1 MSVGSF
7 IYFRNEFFLADYI
20 YKLGNYNT
28 DYATTALSTEGYTD
42 WHMADAATVAGS
54 TNMQNIRKRAFEVDG
69 DVTRIDF
76 TLIPNVGFLTNPDP
90 LMKNCELKLS
100 FDRAD
105 PKCAMIEL
113 ESGTALGNIEISNCY
128 AVTEYISSPELRS
141 YFDRIENVPIQYNYE
156 DIEVLI
162 KSIPQGDTN
171 IRFDNLRGGNIPSHI
186 FAGIIK
192 TDALNGDPKLCSSKF
207 SHANVT
213 EMNFT
218 LNGNSVNGY
227 PIEVHNTSPIYPMQ
241 KFIDSTMRINNIN
254 SGGFLTINE
263 FKFNWIWAHHFEA
276 EESAQGWSGI
286 NFKLSE
292 AYNEAMSLVIWII
305 SPYALK
311 IDKFH
316 QIEKLNL

>member
-28 DYATTALSTEGYTD
+28 DYATTALATEGYTD
-42 WHMADAATVAGS
+42 WHMADSATIAGS

-69 DVTRIDF
+69 EVTRIDF
-76 TLIPNVGFLTNPDP
+76 TLIPNIGFLTNPDP

-105 PKCAMIEL
+105 PKCAMMEL
-113 ESGTALGNIEISNCY
+113 ESGTALENLEITNCY
-128 AVTEYISSPELRS
+128 AVTEYISSEELRL
-141 YFDRIENVPIQYNYE
+141 YFDRIENVPVQYDYE

-171 IRFDNLRGGNIPSHI
+171 IRFDNLRGGKIPTHL

-192 TDALNGDPKLCSSKF
+192 TNALNGDQKLCATKF

-227 PIEVHNTSPIYPMQ
+227 PIEVHKSSPVFPMQ
-241 KFIDSTMRINNIN
+241 KFVDATKRINNIS
-254 SGGFLTINE
+254 SGGFLTLNE
-263 FKFNWIWAHHFEA
+263 YKFNWIWGHHFEA
-276 EESAQGWSGI
+276 EESAQGWIGI
-286 NFKLSE
+286 NFKLDE
-292 AYNEAMSLVIWII
+292 AFDEAMSLVVWVI
-305 SPYALK
+305 SPCALK

>member
-1 MSVGSF
+1 
-7 IYFRNEFFLADYI
+7 
-20 YKLGNYNT
+20 
-28 DYATTALSTEGYTD
+28 
-42 WHMADAATVAGS
+42 MADSATVIGS
-54 TNMQNIRKRAFEVDG
+54 TSMQNIRKRAFEVNG

-105 PKCAMIEL
+105 PQCAIIEL
-113 ESGTALGNIEISNCY
+113 ETGTQLGDLEISNCY
-128 AVTEYISSPELRS
+128 AVTEYVSSPELRS
-141 YFDRIENVPIQYNYE
+141 YFDRIENIPIKYDYE

-171 IRFDNLRGGNIPSHI
+171 IRFDNLRGGKIPTHI

-192 TDALNGDPKLCSSKF
+192 TDALNGNQKLCSTKF

-213 EMNFT
+213 EMNIT

-227 PIEVHNTSPIYPMQ
+227 PIEVHNSSPIFPMQ
-241 KFIDSTMRINNIN
+241 KFIDSTKRINNIA
-254 SGGFLTINE
+254 SGSFLSQNE
-263 FKFNWIWAHHFEA
+263 FKFNWIWAHQFEA
-276 EESAQGWSGI
+276 EESAQGWIGI
-286 NFKLSE
+286 NFKLDE
-292 AYNEAMSLVIWII
+292 AYNDAMSLVVWII
-305 SPYALK
+305 SPFALQ

-316 QIEKLNL
+316 QIEKFNI

>member
-1 MSVGSF
+1 M
-7 IYFRNEFFLADYI
+7 
-20 YKLGNYNT
+20 YKLGNYNIN
-28 DYATTALSTEGYTD
+28 YTTTNLVSEGYTD
-42 WHMADAATVAGS
+42 FHMADASTVKTS
-54 TNMQNIRKRAFEVDG
+54 TTVQAVRARAFDTSGETV
-69 DVTRIDF
+69 RLDF
-76 TLIPNVGFLTNPDP
+76 TLIPNIGFLTNPDP

-105 PKCAMIEL
+105 PKCSMIEITAGGTL
-113 ESGTALGNIEISNCY
+113 ESLDISNCY

-156 DIEVLI
+156 DVEVLI

-171 IRFDNLRGGNIPSHI
+171 VRFDNLRGGNIPSHI

-192 TDALNGDPKLCSSKF
+192 TEALNGSVALCSTKF
-207 SHANVT
+207 GHYGVS

-227 PIEVHNTSPIYPMQ
+227 PINVINGSPVFPMQ
-241 KFIDSTMRINNIN
+241 KFVDSTLRINNIN
-254 SGGFLTINE
+254 SGGFLTMND

-286 NFKLSE
+286 NFKLDE
-292 AYNEAMSLVIWII
+292 AYVEAMSLVIWII
-305 SPYALK
+305 SPCALK
-311 IDKFH
+311 LDKFH

>member
-1 MSVGSF
+1 
-7 IYFRNEFFLADYI
+7 
-20 YKLGNYNT
+20 
-28 DYATTALSTEGYTD
+28 
-42 WHMADAATVAGS
+42 MADSITIQNS
-54 TNMQNIRKRAFEVDG
+54 SNLPNIRKRAFHVDG
-69 DVTRIDF
+69 ETTSVDF
-76 TLIPNVGFLTNPDP
+76 TLIPNIGFLTNPDP

-105 PKCAMIEL
+105 PKCAMMEL
-113 ESGTALGNIEISNCY
+113 EAGTPLGDLEISNCY

-156 DIEVLI
+156 DVEVLI

-192 TDALNGDPKLCSSKF
+192 TDALNGSQTLCSTKF

-227 PIEVHNTSPIYPMQ
+227 PIEVRNESPVYPMQ
-241 KFIDSTMRINNIN
+241 KFIDSTMRINNLT
-254 SGGFLTINE
+254 SAGFLTLNE

-286 NFKLSE
+286 NFKLE
-292 AYNEAMSLVIWII
+292 QAYAEAMSLVIWII
-305 SPYALK
+305 SPCALK

>member
-1 MSVGSF
+1 
-7 IYFRNEFFLADYI
+7 
-20 YKLGNYNT
+20 
-28 DYATTALSTEGYTD
+28 
-42 WHMADAATVAGS
+42 MADSATVIGS
-54 TNMQNIRKRAFEVDG
+54 TSMQNIRKRAFEVNG

-105 PKCAMIEL
+105 PQCAMIEL
-113 ESGTALGNIEISNCY
+113 ETGTQLGDLEISNCY
-128 AVTEYISSPELRS
+128 AVTEYVSSPELRS
-141 YFDRIENVPIQYNYE
+141 YFDRIENIPIKYDYE

-171 IRFDNLRGGNIPSHI
+171 IRFDNLRGGKIPTHI

-192 TDALNGDPKLCSSKF
+192 TDALNGNQKLCSTKF

-213 EMNFT
+213 EMNIT

-227 PIEVHNTSPIYPMQ
+227 PIEVHNSSPIFPMQ
-241 KFIDSTMRINNIN
+241 KFIDSTKRINNIA
-254 SGGFLTINE
+254 SGSFLSQNE
-263 FKFNWIWAHHFEA
+263 FKFNWIWAHQFEA
-276 EESAQGWSGI
+276 EESAQGWIGI
-286 NFKLSE
+286 NFKLDE
-292 AYNEAMSLVIWII
+292 AYNDAMSLVVWII
-305 SPYALK
+305 SPFALQ

-316 QIEKLNL
+316 QIEKFNI

>member
-1 MSVGSF
+1 
-7 IYFRNEFFLADYI
+7 
-20 YKLGNYNT
+20 
-28 DYATTALSTEGYTD
+28 
-42 WHMADAATVAGS
+42 MADSATVIGS
-54 TNMQNIRKRAFEVDG
+54 TSMQNIRKRAFEVNG

-105 PKCAMIEL
+105 PQCAMIEL
-113 ESGTALGNIEISNCY
+113 ETGTQLGDLEISNCY
-128 AVTEYISSPELRS
+128 AVTEYVSSPELRS
-141 YFDRIENVPIQYNYE
+141 YFDRIENIPIKYDYE

-171 IRFDNLRGGNIPSHI
+171 IRFDNLRGGKIPTHI

-192 TDALNGDPKLCSSKF
+192 TDALNGNQKLCSTKF

-213 EMNFT
+213 EMNIT

-227 PIEVHNTSPIYPMQ
+227 PIEVHNSSPIFPMQ
-241 KFIDSTMRINNIN
+241 KFIDSTKRINNIA
-254 SGGFLTINE
+254 SGSFLSQNE

-276 EESAQGWSGI
+276 EESAQGWVGI
-286 NFKLSE
+286 NFKLDE
-292 AYNEAMSLVIWII
+292 AYNEAMSLVVWII
-305 SPYALK
+305 SPFALQ

-316 QIEKLNL
+316 QIEKFNI

>member
-1 MSVGSF
+1 
-7 IYFRNEFFLADYI
+7 
-20 YKLGNYNT
+20 
-28 DYATTALSTEGYTD
+28 
-42 WHMADAATVAGS
+42 MADALTIQGS
-54 TNMQNIRKRAFEVDG
+54 SNLQNTRKRAYHVEG
-69 DVTRIDF
+69 ENTSIDF
-76 TLIPNVGFLTNPDP
+76 TLIPNIGFLTNPDP

-105 PKCAMIEL
+105 PKCAMLEL
-113 ESGTALGNIEISNCY
+113 EAGTQLGNLEILNCY

-156 DIEVLI
+156 DVEVLI

-192 TDALNGDPKLCSSKF
+192 TDALNGSQTLCSTKF

-227 PIEVHNTSPIYPMQ
+227 PIEVRNDSPVYPMQ
-241 KFIDSTMRINNIN
+241 KFIDSTMRINNLA
-254 SGGFLTINE
+254 SAGFLTLNE
-263 FKFNWIWAHHFEA
+263 YKFNWIWAHHFEA

-286 NFKLSE
+286 NFKLDE
-292 AYNEAMSLVIWII
+292 AYAEAMSLVIWII
-305 SPYALK
+305 SPCALK